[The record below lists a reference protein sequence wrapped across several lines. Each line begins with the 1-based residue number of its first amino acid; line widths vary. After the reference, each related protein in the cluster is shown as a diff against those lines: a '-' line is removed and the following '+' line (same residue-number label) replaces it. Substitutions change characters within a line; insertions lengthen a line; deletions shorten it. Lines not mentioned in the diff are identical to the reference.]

1 MKVYFL
7 ILNLCIVVILSLN
20 DRKIDKEI
28 QFSIKKDNNNLLRNL
43 KGNLKPVKSENQNIN
58 ENIIELDP
66 DYFITQISWT
76 KNENYDLNY
85 LFGIFEGSND
95 PSFKNPIPIA
105 MIKNKD
111 NFSKMNDI
119 NISTPNSFKYIRYV
133 PPNKNN
139 SDIFPL
145 KIIGRQISEDLKLEE
160 QKMFQA
166 TNLPLISIYHIINIF
181 FQFIV

>member
-7 ILNLCIVVILSLN
+7 ILNLCVVVILSLN
-20 DRKIDKEI
+20 DSKIDKEI
-28 QFSIKKDNNNLLRNL
+28 QFIIKKDNNNLLRNL

-76 KNENYDLNY
+76 KNEKYDLNY

-95 PSFKNPIPIA
+95 SSFKNPIPIA

-111 NFSKMNDI
+111 NFSKI
-119 NISTPNSFKYIRYV
+119 YLLQIHLNISVMFLQI
-133 PPNKNN
+133 
-139 SDIFPL
+139 
-145 KIIGRQISEDLKLEE
+145 KIIQ
-160 QKMFQA
+160 
-166 TNLPLISIYHIINIF
+166 IF
-181 FQFIV
+181 FL